1 MQRQYTVQ
9 VSSVQE
15 MVYRT
20 LRDKI
25 VSMELKPGTIISTQ
39 EIADSMSVS
48 RTPVREAFIR
58 LQREELLDVAPQR
71 STMVSKINMDRV
83 YQERFIREA
92 LEIEAMQKFVE
103 VATAE
108 SLNRMRRNIEKQYAA
123 IAEQRYIDFLELDN
137 AFHQAAFTETHED
150 LGRSIVQQ
158 MNGHYD
164 RIRLISAWEG
174 QIVSAAMQEHER
186 YVDYIERKD
195 TARARK
201 LLRTHLQALR
211 VQEEIL
217 LTNWSEYFSDASI
230 KALKQENRLCVN
242 SWGRA

>member
-25 VSMELKPGTIISTQ
+25 VSMELKPGTTISTQ

-58 LQREELLDVAPQR
+58 LQREDLLDVTPQR

-230 KALKQENRLCVN
+230 KALKQENI
-242 SWGRA
+242 

>member
-1 MQRQYTVQ
+1 MQRKYTVQ

-230 KALKQENRLCVN
+230 KALKQENI
-242 SWGRA
+242 

>member
-1 MQRQYTVQ
+1 MQGQYTVQ

-25 VSMELKPGTIISTQ
+25 VSMELKPGTTISTQ

-58 LQREELLDVAPQR
+58 LQREDLLDVTPQR
-71 STMVSKINMDRV
+71 STVVSKINMDRV

-92 LEIEAMQKFVE
+92 LEIEVAQKFIE
-103 VATAE
+103 VATPEVLA
-108 SLNRMRRNIEKQYAA
+108 RMRRNIEKQYAA
-123 IAEQRYIDFLELDN
+123 IEEQRYVDYLELDN
-137 AFHQAAFTETHED
+137 ALHQTAFTETHED

-174 QIVSAAMQEHER
+174 QIVYTAMQEHEK

-195 TARARK
+195 ALHARK
-201 LLRTHLQALR
+201 LLRSHLQALR
-211 VQEEIL
+211 MQEEIL
-217 LTNWSEYFSDASI
+217 LTNWSEYFNDASVE
-230 KALKQENRLCVN
+230 ALNQMHT
-242 SWGRA
+242 

>member
-39 EIADSMSVS
+39 DIADSMSVS

-230 KALKQENRLCVN
+230 KALKQENI
-242 SWGRA
+242 

>member
-25 VSMELKPGTIISTQ
+25 VSMELKPGTTISTQ

-58 LQREELLDVAPQR
+58 LQREDLLDVTPQR
-71 STMVSKINMDRV
+71 STVVSKINMDRV

-92 LEIEAMQKFVE
+92 LEIEVAQKFIE
-103 VATAE
+103 VATPEVLA
-108 SLNRMRRNIEKQYAA
+108 RMRRNIEKQYAA
-123 IAEQRYIDFLELDN
+123 LEEQRYVDYLELDN
-137 AFHQAAFTETHED
+137 ALHQTAFTETHED

-174 QIVSAAMQEHER
+174 QIVYTAMQEHEK

-195 TARARK
+195 ALHARK
-201 LLRTHLQALR
+201 LLRSHLQALR
-211 VQEEIL
+211 MQEEIL
-217 LTNWSEYFSDASI
+217 LTNWSEYFNDASVE
-230 KALKQENRLCVN
+230 ALNQMHT
-242 SWGRA
+242 

>member
-25 VSMELKPGTIISTQ
+25 VSMELKPGTTISTQ

-58 LQREELLDVAPQR
+58 LQREDLLDVTPQR
-71 STMVSKINMDRV
+71 STVVSKINMDRV

-92 LEIEAMQKFVE
+92 LEIEVAQKFIE
-103 VATAE
+103 VATPEVLA
-108 SLNRMRRNIEKQYAA
+108 RMRRNIEKQYAA
-123 IAEQRYIDFLELDN
+123 IEEQRYVDYLELDN
-137 AFHQAAFTETHED
+137 ALHQTAFTETHED

-164 RIRLISAWEG
+164 RIRLISVWEG
-174 QIVSAAMQEHER
+174 QIVYTAMQEHEK

-195 TARARK
+195 ALHARK
-201 LLRTHLQALR
+201 LLRSHLQALR
-211 VQEEIL
+211 MQEEIL
-217 LTNWSEYFSDASI
+217 LTNWSEYFNDASVE
-230 KALKQENRLCVN
+230 ALNQMHT
-242 SWGRA
+242 

>member
-25 VSMELKPGTIISTQ
+25 VSMELKPGTTISTQ

-58 LQREELLDVAPQR
+58 LQREDLLDVTPQR
-71 STMVSKINMDRV
+71 STVVSKINMDRV

-92 LEIEAMQKFVE
+92 LEIEVVQKFIE
-103 VATAE
+103 VATPEVLA
-108 SLNRMRRNIEKQYAA
+108 RMRRNIEKQYAA
-123 IAEQRYIDFLELDN
+123 IEEQRYVDYLELDN
-137 AFHQAAFTETHED
+137 ALHQTAFTETHEH

-174 QIVSAAMQEHER
+174 QIVYTAMQEHEK

-195 TARARK
+195 ALHARK
-201 LLRTHLQALR
+201 LLRSHLQALR
-211 VQEEIL
+211 MQEEIL
-217 LTNWSEYFSDASI
+217 LTNWSEYFNDASVE
-230 KALKQENRLCVN
+230 ALNQMHT
-242 SWGRA
+242 

>member
-108 SLNRMRRNIEKQYAA
+108 SLNRMRMNIEKQYAA

-230 KALKQENRLCVN
+230 KALKQENI
-242 SWGRA
+242 

>member
-25 VSMELKPGTIISTQ
+25 VNMELKPGTVISTQ

-58 LQREELLDVAPQR
+58 LQREDLLDVAPQR
-71 STMVSKINMDRV
+71 STIVSKINMDRV

-137 AFHQAAFTETHED
+137 TFHQAAFTETHEY
-150 LGRSIVQQ
+150 LGRSMVQQ

-195 TARARK
+195 TARARE
-201 LLRTHLQALR
+201 LLRSHLQALR
-211 VQEEIL
+211 MQEEIL

-230 KALKQENRLCVN
+230 KALKQENI
-242 SWGRA
+242 

>member
-211 VQEEIL
+211 VQEDIL

-230 KALKQENRLCVN
+230 KALKQENI
-242 SWGRA
+242 

>member
-25 VSMELKPGTIISTQ
+25 VSMELKPGTTISTQ

-58 LQREELLDVAPQR
+58 LQREDLLDVTPQR
-71 STMVSKINMDRV
+71 STVVSKINMDRV

-92 LEIEAMQKFVE
+92 LEIEVAQKFIE
-103 VATAE
+103 VATPEVLA
-108 SLNRMRRNIEKQYAA
+108 RMRRNIEKQYAA
-123 IAEQRYIDFLELDN
+123 IEEQRYVDYLELDN
-137 AFHQAAFTETHED
+137 ALHQTAFTETHED

-174 QIVSAAMQEHER
+174 QIVYTAMQEHEK

-195 TARARK
+195 ALHARK
-201 LLRTHLQALR
+201 LLRSHLQALR
-211 VQEEIL
+211 MQEEIL
-217 LTNWSEYFSDASI
+217 LTNWSEYFNNASVE
-230 KALKQENRLCVN
+230 ALNQMHT
-242 SWGRA
+242 

>member
-108 SLNRMRRNIEKQYAA
+108 SLNRMRRNIENQYAA

-230 KALKQENRLCVN
+230 KALKQENI
-242 SWGRA
+242 

>member
-1 MQRQYTVQ
+1 MQRQYAVQ

-230 KALKQENRLCVN
+230 KALKQENI
-242 SWGRA
+242 

>member
-25 VSMELKPGTIISTQ
+25 VSMELKPGTTISTQ

-58 LQREELLDVAPQR
+58 LQREDLLDVTPQR
-71 STMVSKINMDRV
+71 STVVSKINMDRV

-92 LEIEAMQKFVE
+92 LEIEVAQKFIE
-103 VATAE
+103 VATPEVLA
-108 SLNRMRRNIEKQYAA
+108 RMRRNIEKQYAA
-123 IAEQRYIDFLELDN
+123 IEEQRYVDYLELDN
-137 AFHQAAFTETHED
+137 ALHQTAFTETHED

-174 QIVSAAMQEHER
+174 QIVYTAMQEHEK

-195 TARARK
+195 ALHARK
-201 LLRTHLQALR
+201 LLRSHLQALR
-211 VQEEIL
+211 MLEEIL
-217 LTNWSEYFSDASI
+217 LTNWSEYFNDASVE
-230 KALKQENRLCVN
+230 ALNQMHT
-242 SWGRA
+242 

>member
-9 VSSVQE
+9 VSSLQV
-15 MVYRT
+15 MLSRT
-20 LRDKI
+20 LLEII
-25 VSMELKPGTIISTQ
+25 VSMELKPGTTISTQ

-230 KALKQENRLCVN
+230 KALKQENV
-242 SWGRA
+242 

>member
-58 LQREELLDVAPQR
+58 LQREDLLDVTPQR
-71 STMVSKINMDRV
+71 STVVSKINMDRV

-92 LEIEAMQKFVE
+92 LEIEVAQKFIE
-103 VATAE
+103 VATPEVLA
-108 SLNRMRRNIEKQYAA
+108 RMRRNIEKQYAA
-123 IAEQRYIDFLELDN
+123 IEEQRYVDYLELDN
-137 AFHQAAFTETHED
+137 ALHQTAFTETHED

-174 QIVSAAMQEHER
+174 QIVYTAMQEHEK

-195 TARARK
+195 ALHARK
-201 LLRTHLQALR
+201 LLRSHLQALR
-211 VQEEIL
+211 MQEEIL
-217 LTNWSEYFSDASI
+217 LTNWSEYFNDASVE
-230 KALKQENRLCVN
+230 ALNQMHT
-242 SWGRA
+242 

>member
-108 SLNRMRRNIEKQYAA
+108 SLNRMRRNIEQQYAA

-230 KALKQENRLCVN
+230 KALKQENI
-242 SWGRA
+242 

>member
-58 LQREELLDVAPQR
+58 LQREELLDGAPQR

-230 KALKQENRLCVN
+230 KALKQENI
-242 SWGRA
+242 

>member
-25 VSMELKPGTIISTQ
+25 VSMELKPGTTISTQ

-58 LQREELLDVAPQR
+58 LQREDLLDVTPQR
-71 STMVSKINMDRV
+71 STVVSKINMDRV

-92 LEIEAMQKFVE
+92 LEIEVAQKFIE
-103 VATAE
+103 VATPEVLA
-108 SLNRMRRNIEKQYAA
+108 RMRRNIEKQYAA
-123 IAEQRYIDFLELDN
+123 IEEQRYVDYLELDN
-137 AFHQAAFTETHED
+137 ALHQTAFTETHED
-150 LGRSIVQQ
+150 LGRSVIQQ

-174 QIVSAAMQEHER
+174 QIVYTAMQEHEK

-195 TARARK
+195 ALHARK
-201 LLRTHLQALR
+201 LLRSHLQALR
-211 VQEEIL
+211 MQEEIL
-217 LTNWSEYFSDASI
+217 LTNWSEYFNDASVE
-230 KALKQENRLCVN
+230 ALNQMHT
-242 SWGRA
+242 

>member
-164 RIRLISAWEG
+164 RIMLISAWEG

-230 KALKQENRLCVN
+230 KALKQENI
-242 SWGRA
+242 

>member
-186 YVDYIERKD
+186 
-195 TARARK
+195 
-201 LLRTHLQALR
+201 
-211 VQEEIL
+211 
-217 LTNWSEYFSDASI
+217 
-230 KALKQENRLCVN
+230 
-242 SWGRA
+242 

>member
-25 VSMELKPGTIISTQ
+25 VSMELKPGTTISTQ

-58 LQREELLDVAPQR
+58 LQREDLLDVTPQR
-71 STMVSKINMDRV
+71 STVVSKINMDRV

-92 LEIEAMQKFVE
+92 LEIEVAQKFIE
-103 VATAE
+103 VATPEVLA
-108 SLNRMRRNIEKQYAA
+108 RMRRNIEKQYAA
-123 IAEQRYIDFLELDN
+123 IEEQRYVDYLELDN
-137 AFHQAAFTETHED
+137 ALHQTAFTETHED

-174 QIVSAAMQEHER
+174 QIVYTAMQEHEK

-195 TARARK
+195 ALHARK
-201 LLRTHLQALR
+201 LLRSHLQALR
-211 VQEEIL
+211 MQEEIL
-217 LTNWSEYFSDASI
+217 LTNWSEYFNDAGVE
-230 KALKQENRLCVN
+230 ALNQMHT
-242 SWGRA
+242 

>member
-25 VSMELKPGTIISTQ
+25 VSMELKPGTTISTQ
-39 EIADSMSVS
+39 EIADSLSVS

-58 LQREELLDVAPQR
+58 LQREDLLDVTPQR
-71 STMVSKINMDRV
+71 STVVSKINMDRV

-92 LEIEAMQKFVE
+92 LEIEVAQKFIE
-103 VATAE
+103 VATPEVLA
-108 SLNRMRRNIEKQYAA
+108 RMRRNIEKQYAA
-123 IAEQRYIDFLELDN
+123 IEEQRYVDYLELDN
-137 AFHQAAFTETHED
+137 ALHQTAFTETHED

-174 QIVSAAMQEHER
+174 QIVYTAMQEHEK

-195 TARARK
+195 ALHARK
-201 LLRTHLQALR
+201 LLRSHLQALR
-211 VQEEIL
+211 MQEEIL
-217 LTNWSEYFSDASI
+217 LTNWSEYFNDASVE
-230 KALKQENRLCVN
+230 ALNQMHT
-242 SWGRA
+242 

>member
-103 VATAE
+103 VATEE
-108 SLNRMRRNIEKQYAA
+108 SLNRMRRNIERQYAA

-230 KALKQENRLCVN
+230 KALKQENI
-242 SWGRA
+242 

>member
-25 VSMELKPGTIISTQ
+25 VSMELKPGTTISTQ

-58 LQREELLDVAPQR
+58 LQREDLLDVTPQR
-71 STMVSKINMDRV
+71 STVVSKINMDRV

-92 LEIEAMQKFVE
+92 LEIEVAQKFIE
-103 VATAE
+103 VATPEVLA
-108 SLNRMRRNIEKQYAA
+108 RMRRNIEKQYAA
-123 IAEQRYIDFLELDN
+123 IEEQRYVDYLELDN
-137 AFHQAAFTETHED
+137 ALHQTAFTETHED

-174 QIVSAAMQEHER
+174 QIVYTAMQEHEK

-195 TARARK
+195 ALHARK
-201 LLRTHLQALR
+201 LLRSHLQALR

-217 LTNWSEYFSDASI
+217 LTNWSEYFNDASVE
-230 KALKQENRLCVN
+230 ALNQMHT
-242 SWGRA
+242 

>member
-186 YVDYIERKD
+186 YVDYTERKD

-230 KALKQENRLCVN
+230 KALKQENI
-242 SWGRA
+242 

>member
-25 VSMELKPGTIISTQ
+25 VSMELEPGTIISTQ

-230 KALKQENRLCVN
+230 KALKQENI
-242 SWGRA
+242 

>member
-25 VSMELKPGTIISTQ
+25 VSMELKPGTTISTQ
-39 EIADSMSVS
+39 EIADSISVS

-58 LQREELLDVAPQR
+58 LQREDLLDVTPQR
-71 STMVSKINMDRV
+71 STVVSKINMDRV

-92 LEIEAMQKFVE
+92 LEIEVAQKFIE
-103 VATAE
+103 VATPEVLA
-108 SLNRMRRNIEKQYAA
+108 RMRRNIEKQYAA
-123 IAEQRYIDFLELDN
+123 IEEQRYVDYLELDN
-137 AFHQAAFTETHED
+137 ALHQTAFTETHED

-174 QIVSAAMQEHER
+174 QIVYTAMQEHEK

-195 TARARK
+195 ALHARK
-201 LLRTHLQALR
+201 LLRSHLQALR
-211 VQEEIL
+211 MQEEIL
-217 LTNWSEYFSDASI
+217 LTNWSEYFNDASVE
-230 KALKQENRLCVN
+230 ALNQMHT
-242 SWGRA
+242 

>member
-1 MQRQYTVQ
+1 
-9 VSSVQE
+9 
-15 MVYRT
+15 
-20 LRDKI
+20 
-25 VSMELKPGTIISTQ
+25 
-39 EIADSMSVS
+39 
-48 RTPVREAFIR
+48 
-58 LQREELLDVAPQR
+58 
-71 STMVSKINMDRV
+71 
-83 YQERFIREA
+83 
-92 LEIEAMQKFVE
+92 MQKFVE

-108 SLNRMRRNIEKQYAA
+108 SHNRMRRIIEKQFAA

-230 KALKQENRLCVN
+230 KALKQENI
-242 SWGRA
+242 

>member
-9 VSSVQE
+9 VSSVRE

-230 KALKQENRLCVN
+230 KALKQENI
-242 SWGRA
+242 

>member
-25 VSMELKPGTIISTQ
+25 VSMELKPGTTISTQ

-58 LQREELLDVAPQR
+58 LQREDLLDVTPQR
-71 STMVSKINMDRV
+71 STVVSKINMDRV

-92 LEIEAMQKFVE
+92 LEIEVAQKFIE
-103 VATAE
+103 VATPEVLA
-108 SLNRMRRNIEKQYAA
+108 RMRRNIEKQYAA
-123 IAEQRYIDFLELDN
+123 IEEQRYVDYLELDN
-137 AFHQAAFTETHED
+137 ALHQTAFTETHED

-174 QIVSAAMQEHER
+174 QIVYTAMQEHEK

-195 TARARK
+195 ALHARK
-201 LLRTHLQALR
+201 LLRSHLQALR
-211 VQEEIL
+211 MQEEIL
-217 LTNWSEYFSDASI
+217 LTNWSEYLNDASVE
-230 KALKQENRLCVN
+230 ALNQMHT
-242 SWGRA
+242 

>member
-1 MQRQYTVQ
+1 M
-9 VSSVQE
+9 QE

-25 VSMELKPGTIISTQ
+25 VSMELKPGTTISTQ

-58 LQREELLDVAPQR
+58 LQREDLLDVTPQR
-71 STMVSKINMDRV
+71 STVVSKINMDRV

-92 LEIEAMQKFVE
+92 LEIEVAQKFIE
-103 VATAE
+103 VATPEVLA
-108 SLNRMRRNIEKQYAA
+108 RMRRNIEKQYAA
-123 IAEQRYIDFLELDN
+123 IEEQRYVDYLELDN
-137 AFHQAAFTETHED
+137 ALHQTAFTETHED

-174 QIVSAAMQEHER
+174 QIVYTAMQEHEK

-195 TARARK
+195 ALHARK
-201 LLRTHLQALR
+201 LLRSHLQALR
-211 VQEEIL
+211 MQEEIL
-217 LTNWSEYFSDASI
+217 LTNWSEYFNDASVE
-230 KALKQENRLCVN
+230 ALNI
-242 SWGRA
+242 

>member
-164 RIRLISAWEG
+164 RIRLIYAWEG

-230 KALKQENRLCVN
+230 KALKQENI
-242 SWGRA
+242 

>member
-230 KALKQENRLCVN
+230 KALNQMHT
-242 SWGRA
+242 